1 MSEARPVLVW
11 VIGRGGLLGSRL
23 AAAVVSDL
31 PGSRVWD
38 CSVPR
43 LSWRSPTIGD
53 QLDAAA
59 EAFAAEVTR
68 AGIPWAVLWVAGA
81 GVIGTDDHILDAET
95 RCWEAVLAG
104 LSRHVMQGPRHVPGF
119 VFLASSAGGVYGCCT
134 DPLITE
140 RSEPRP
146 LSAYGFNKL
155 RQERLFAAWAAR
167 QSTVTCRIGRIS
179 NLFGAGQNL
188 DKRQGI
194 ISQISRCLIWQRPVH
209 VYVPLDTIRD
219 YLHADDCARHIA
231 HDIAA
236 WRQRTAAAVPSG
248 CEMKIFASGRP
259 TTIAQ
264 IVGGFSA
271 LSVKRHP
278 RVICAPSALGL
289 QQPRSLLFRS
299 VVPPLFDRL
308 PNIPLQIGIHQVY
321 RHQMQLH
328 QQGRLSPP

>member
-1 MSEARPVLVW
+1 MTEARPVLVW

-23 AAAVVSDL
+23 AAAVAAHL

-43 LSWRSPTIGD
+43 FSWRSPTICQ

-59 EAFAAEVTR
+59 EAFAAEVTQ
-68 AGIPWAVLWVAGA
+68 AGTPWAVLWVAGA
-81 GVIGTDDHILDAET
+81 GVIGTDEQLLDAET
-95 RCWEAVLAG
+95 RCWEAVLSG
-104 LSRHVMQGPRHVPGF
+104 LSRHVIQGRRHVPGF
-119 VFLASSAGGVYGCCT
+119 VFLASSAGGVYGRCA
-134 DPLITE
+134 DALITE
-140 RSEPRP
+140 HSAPRP

-155 RQERLFAAWAAR
+155 RQERLFVAWAAR
-167 QSTVTCRIGRIS
+167 QSAVMCRIGRIS
-179 NLFGAGQNL
+179 NLFGPGQNL

-194 ISQISRCLIWQRPVH
+194 ITQISRCLIWQRPVH

-219 YLHADDCARHIA
+219 YLHADECAEHIA

-236 WRQRTAAAVPSG
+236 WRQRADASVPSG

-259 TTIAQ
+259 TTIAR
-264 IVGGFSA
+264 IVGEFSA
-271 LSVKRHP
+271 LSMKRHP

-299 VVPPLFDRL
+299 VVPPLFDHL
-308 PNIPLQIGIHQVY
+308 PSIPLQIGIQQIHQ
-321 RHQMQLH
+321 HHKLLH